1 MEKENN
7 NKLREMTNVEKIQLS
22 LSFASPVLVF
32 LFFIIAF
39 VFIVKF
45 DKNSF
50 YPTYNI
56 IKEHHA
62 LFLKLDLKYEGKIEN
77 INEIDSLKS
86 KSSYIKNNS
95 EYYNLHVGFLKNK
108 SMIDLTNIYHDYNIK
123 LEEINRFSRHQKYL
137 SKMEYEDIVELL
149 PTETE
154 MQKINDSLPKPF
166 FSTFIKA
173 IFIALISQF
182 LLYNFIVQ
190 PLKLISRINKKNN
203 TI

>member
-7 NKLREMTNVEKIQLS
+7 NKLRAMTNVEKIQLS
-22 LSFASPVLVF
+22 LSFASPILVF

-39 VFIVKF
+39 IFIVKF

-62 LFLKLDLKYEGKIEN
+62 LFLKLDLKYDGKNEN
-77 INEIDSLKS
+77 IEEINSIKS
-86 KSSYIKNNS
+86 KSSYIKINS

-123 LEEINRFSRHQKYL
+123 LEEINRSVRHQKYL
-137 SKMEYEDIVELL
+137 SKMEYDDIIELL

-166 FSTFIKA
+166 FITFIKS
-173 IFIALISQF
+173 IIIALISQVI
-182 LLYNFIVQ
+182 LYNIIVL
-190 PLKLISRINKKNN
+190 PLRAIGNMKKK
-203 TI
+203 